1 MNQQEINITEFT
13 KVAAQKLKQSKVQQR
28 GFEMLDGFP
37 LFKGK
42 QCIYVLN
49 WKQSRVTYIK
59 DVQILLGY
67 KNDKFNMQTALNNV
81 HPEDALVVNRVI
93 RAIVSRGIGVNVSLN
108 GQYLNLTFRIQKKD
122 GTYIKVLQQ
131 SSVYEKDDIGRMIS
145 NVSLLTDISFI
156 SNNNKVEWDIYFKDI
171 DRNDFKKTIFK
182 DFVKIFTKRELEII
196 HLIEK
201 GLTNTQIAEKLFI
214 SIYTV
219 KVHRKHILKKSNSH
233 NSRQL
238 LQFCQKHSVL

>member
-1 MNQQEINITEFT
+1 MNQHDINITDFA
-13 KVAAQKLKQSKVQQR
+13 KVVAQKLRHSKVKQR

-49 WKQSRVTYIK
+49 WKQSKVTYLK
-59 DVQILLGY
+59 SVQLLLGY
-67 KNDKFNMQTALNNV
+67 KNDDFNMQSALNKV
-81 HPEDALVVNRVI
+81 HPEDAMVVNRVL
-93 RAIVSRGIGVNVSLN
+93 RAIVSRAMAGNVSLN
-108 GQYLNLTFRIQKKD
+108 NQYLNLTFRIKKKD
-122 GTYIKVLQQ
+122 GAYIKVLQQ
-131 SSVYEKDDIGRMIS
+131 SSVFEKDDNGRLIS

-156 SNNNKVEWDIYFKDI
+156 SNNNKVAWDLYSKDI
-171 DRNDFKKTIFK
+171 DNNALKETIFK
-182 DFVKIFTKRELEII
+182 DFINLFTKRELEII

-201 GLTNTQIAEKLFI
+201 GLTNTQIAKQLFI
-214 SIYTV
+214 SINTV

-238 LQFCQKHSVL
+238 LQFCEKHSIL